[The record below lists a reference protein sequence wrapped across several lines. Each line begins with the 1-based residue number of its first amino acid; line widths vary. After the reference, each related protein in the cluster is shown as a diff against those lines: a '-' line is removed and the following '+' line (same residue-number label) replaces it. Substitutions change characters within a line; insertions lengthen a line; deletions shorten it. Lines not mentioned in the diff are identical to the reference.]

1 MALTAVEKSRC
12 FHELHTGPRAFVI
25 PNPWDAGSAIAMAG
39 LGFQALATSSA
50 AAAMVLGR
58 KDGQLTR
65 DEAIAHAR
73 AIVQATDLPVSAD
86 LENGFGPTP
95 ADAALTIRLA
105 AEIGLM
111 GGSIEDAS
119 GAGDTNAAKP
129 IYDFT
134 HAVERV
140 AAAAE
145 AARALPVPFILVAR
159 AENFVRGVNDLDDTI
174 RRLQAFEQ
182 AGADVLFAPGL
193 PDLEAVRMVCAA
205 VKKPVN
211 FMVGIKTK
219 SFSVAE
225 LEACGVRRISL
236 ATSMYRAAM
245 AGMVA
250 AATEVRDE
258 GTFGYLNR
266 L

>member
-1 MALTAVEKSRC
+1 MAPSNIEKSRR
-12 FHELHTGPRAFVI
+12 FAALHTGPRAFVI
-25 PNPWDAGSAIAMAG
+25 PNPWDAGSALALAG

-73 AIVQATDLPVSAD
+73 AVVQATDLPVSAD
-86 LENGFGPTP
+86 LENGFGFAP
-95 ADAALTIRLA
+95 ADAALTIRLDGD
-105 AEIGLM
+105 IGLM
-111 GGSIEDAS
+111 GGSIEDAT
-119 GAGDTNAAKP
+119 GDPAKP
-129 IYDFT
+129 VYDFAHT
-134 HAVERV
+134 VERV

-159 AENFVRGVNDLDDTI
+159 AENFVRGIDDLDDTI

-182 AGADVLFAPGL
+182 VGADVLFAPGL
-193 PDLEAVRMVCAA
+193 PSLGAVRMVCAA

-211 FMVGIKTK
+211 FMIGITTKT
-219 SFSVAE
+219 FSKAE
-225 LEACGVRRISL
+225 LESAGVRRISL
-236 ATSMYRAAM
+236 ATGMYRAAM
-245 AGMVA
+245 AGMVT

>member
-1 MALTAVEKSRC
+1 MALSQVEKAQR
-12 FHELHTGPRAFVI
+12 FAALHNGPRAFVI
-25 PNPWDAGSAIAMAG
+25 PNPWDTGSAIAMAG

-58 KDGQLTR
+58 KDGQLSR
-65 DEAIAHAR
+65 DEAIAHAH

-105 AEIGLM
+105 GEIGLM
-111 GGSIEDAS
+111 GGSIEDAT
-119 GAGDTNAAKP
+119 GDAAKP
-129 IYDFT
+129 IYDFA
-134 HAVERV
+134 HSVERV

-145 AARALPVPFILVAR
+145 AARALPAPFILVAR
-159 AENFVRGVNDLDDTI
+159 TENFIRGVNDLDDTI

-193 PDLEAVRMVCAA
+193 PSIDAVRMVCAA

-211 FMVGIKTK
+211 FMAGIKTK

-225 LEACGVRRISL
+225 LEAVGVRRISL
-236 ATSMYRAAM
+236 ATSLYRAAM

>member
-1 MALTAVEKSRC
+1 
-12 FHELHTGPRAFVI
+12 
-25 PNPWDAGSAIAMAG
+25 
-39 LGFQALATSSA
+39 
-50 AAAMVLGR
+50 
-58 KDGQLTR
+58 
-65 DEAIAHAR
+65 
-73 AIVQATDLPVSAD
+73 

-95 ADAALTIRLA
+95 SDAALTIRLA
-105 AEIGLM
+105 GDIGLM

-119 GAGDTNAAKP
+119 GAGDTSSAKP
-129 IYDFT
+129 IYDFA
-134 HAVERV
+134 HSVERV
-140 AAAAE
+140 AAASE

-159 AENFVRGVNDLDDTI
+159 AENFVRGINDLDDTI

-193 PDLEAVRMVCAA
+193 PSLEAVRMVCAA
-205 VKKPVN
+205 LKKPVN

-236 ATSMYRAAM
+236 ATGMYRAAM

-250 AATEVRDE
+250 AATEVRDT

>member
-1 MALTAVEKSRC
+1 MALSQVEKSQR
-12 FHELHTGPRAFVI
+12 FAALHAGPRAFVI
-25 PNPWDAGSAIAMAG
+25 PNPWDAGSAIAMAD

-73 AIVQATDLPVSAD
+73 AILQATDLPVSAD

-95 ADAALTIRLA
+95 SDAALTIRLA
-105 AEIGLM
+105 GEIGLM

-119 GAGDTNAAKP
+119 GDPSKP
-129 IYDFT
+129 IYDFA

-159 AENFVRGVNDLDDTI
+159 TENFVRGVNDLDDTI

-193 PDLEAVRMVCAA
+193 PSLDAVRMVCAA

-225 LEACGVRRISL
+225 LEAVGVRRISL

-245 AGMVA
+245 AGMLA